1 MHPSTGDEWY
11 VESVQPTLFQQLK
24 LAARIYSG
32 HTAYQQVEV
41 IETDPLGRT
50 LVLDGKT
57 QSAEGDE
64 FIYHEALVHPGL
76 IAHPGPRDVFI
87 AGGGE
92 GATLREVLAHRTVE
106 RVLMADLDRELVE
119 LCKELLPSWHRGAFD
134 DPRAEL
140 VFGDARRLLEEQDQR
155 FDAIVI
161 DVTDPAETG
170 PSLPLFTESFY
181 RLALSRLRPGGVLV
195 TQAGPAALGMS
206 RVFAAICRTLREAA
220 GTVAPYRVDM
230 LSFGSNWGFAMTGA
244 TTAAALTA
252 EEIDG
257 RIRERVATDLRL
269 YDGAA
274 HAGLFSLPRWL
285 RHDLDSAGR
294 VITEDSPV
302 FLD

>member
-1 MHPSTGDEWY
+1 MHPSTEDEWY

-24 LAARIYSG
+24 LTARIYSG
-32 HTAYQQVEV
+32 RTAYQQVEV

-92 GATLREVLAHRTVE
+92 GATLREVLAHRTVD
-106 RVLMADLDRELVE
+106 RVVMADLDRELVE

-140 VFGDARRLLEEQDQR
+140 VFGDARRVLEEREQP

-170 PSLPLFTESFY
+170 PSLPLFTDSFY

-206 RVFAAICRTLREAA
+206 RVFSAICHTVHEAA
-220 GTVAPYRVDM
+220 GSVAPYRVDM
-230 LSFGSNWGFAMTGA
+230 LSFGSSWGFAMTGA
-244 TTAAALTA
+244 TTALTA

-285 RHDLDSAGR
+285 RHDLDNEDR
-294 VITEDSPV
+294 VITDDAPV